1 MLLRLGWGG
10 QVGIHH
16 AGVTHLLLLGLR
28 LGEVEG
34 LDPLVRGSSH
44 GSEVCGGGGQVD
56 APGFVRRS
64 LVHHLLLGRGHT
76 GGRQSV
82 LGLD

>member
-1 MLLRLGWGG
+1 MLLRLGRGG
-10 QVGIHH
+10 QVRIHH
-16 AGVTHLLLLGLR
+16 AGVGHLLLSLG

-44 GSEVCGGGGQVD
+44 GREVSGGGGQVD
-56 APGFVRRS
+56 APGFVRRR
-64 LVHHLLLGRGHT
+64 LVHHLLLGGGHA
-76 GGRQSV
+76 GGGEGV